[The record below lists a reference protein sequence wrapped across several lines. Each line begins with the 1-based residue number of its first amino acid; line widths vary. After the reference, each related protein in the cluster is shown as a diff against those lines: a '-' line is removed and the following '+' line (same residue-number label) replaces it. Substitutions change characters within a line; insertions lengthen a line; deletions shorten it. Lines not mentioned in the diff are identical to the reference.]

1 MSSRKLRRRHF
12 RDSKF
17 KHFLGEHAP
26 RLPQVWGAFG
36 ALTFLPLRAAL
47 KSPATLLTADYRY
60 LIAYEINAQ
69 GWKKRLGL
77 DGIGGGGCIFK
88 IAIYCQEGVQL
99 SLVIIFL
106 RGGKVLIHHTFLKT
120 PVPLWDVINDRSL
133 GFFERW

>member
-17 KHFLGEHAP
+17 KHFLGEP
-26 RLPQVWGAFG
+26 PLRLPQVWGAFG

-88 IAIYCQEGVQL
+88 IAIYYQEGVQL
-99 SLVIIFL
+99 SLVIIFGW
-106 RGGKVLIHHTFLKT
+106 GGSFDT
-120 PVPLWDVINDRSL
+120 PHFSENPRPPL

>member
-1 MSSRKLRRRHF
+1 MSSRKRRRRHF

-26 RLPQVWGAFG
+26 RLPQFWGAFG

-77 DGIGGGGCIFK
+77 DGIGGGECIFK
-88 IAIYCQEGVQL
+88 IAIYCQEVVQL
-99 SLVIIFL
+99 SLVIIFA
-106 RGGKVLIHHTFLKT
+106 GESFDT
-120 PVPLWDVINDRSL
+120 PHFSENPRSPPGRNKRSVPWL
-133 GFFERW
+133 F

>member
-1 MSSRKLRRRHF
+1 MSSRKRRGRHF

-26 RLPQVWGAFG
+26 RLPQFWGAFG

-88 IAIYCQEGVQL
+88 IAIYCQGGTTF
-99 SLVIIFL
+99 IGNYFFG
-106 RGGKVLIHHTFLKT
+106 GGKF
-120 PVPLWDVINDRSL
+120 
-133 GFFERW
+133 

>member
-1 MSSRKLRRRHF
+1 MSSRKRRRRHF

-17 KHFLGEHAP
+17 KYFLGEHAP
-26 RLPQVWGAFG
+26 RLPQFWGAFG
-36 ALTFLPLRAAL
+36 ALTFPPLRAAL

-99 SLVIIFL
+99 SVVIIF
-106 RGGKVLIHHTFLKT
+106 GGKVLIHHTFLKT
-120 PVPLWDVINDRSL
+120 PVPLRDVINDRSL

>member
-1 MSSRKLRRRHF
+1 MSSRKRRRRHF

-17 KHFLGEHAP
+17 KHFRGEHAP

-47 KSPATLLTADYRY
+47 KSPATLLTADYGY

-88 IAIYCQEGVQL
+88 IAIYCQEGVHL
-99 SLVIIFL
+99 SLVIIFW
-106 RGGKVLIHHTFLKT
+106 GGGSFDT
-120 PVPLWDVINDRSL
+120 PHFSENPRPPLGRNKRSVPWL
-133 GFFERW
+133 F